1 MSVTGADSV
10 QAILG
15 VWLPADETLLPADMV
30 HGRPRRHLYHHHHHG
45 SGCAL
50 RQEQE
55 LQVQTLV
62 QTSMFT
68 AL

>member
-10 QAILG
+10 QAVLG

-45 SGCAL
+45 SGRAL

-62 QTSMFT
+62 QSSTFT
-68 AL
+68 TL